1 VTVPT
6 TVRVVDAYRQYVPV
20 DTDPKKVI
28 PAENIVP
35 TDFPD
40 GTTFEYKTPV
50 DTSTPGDKDVVV
62 VAKLNGE
69 PIAEIPA
76 KVTVVGPKTQYVAV
90 GNEPD
95 VNKSVDPSVF
105 PKEAEAKPEYKEK
118 DISKTPGEKDVTVV
132 VKDKDGD
139 TIVEVPAKVKVVQ
152 GNPQIIP
159 VDQGQ
164 PLAENSINKGDYPEG
179 ATFEYEKVDGKD
191 PVNISEAGDYPVN
204 VIVKDK
210 DGNKLVTVPTT
221 VRVVDAYRQY
231 VPVDTDPK
239 KVIPAEN
246 IVPTDF
252 PDGTT
257 FEYKTPVDTTTP
269 GDKDVVVV
277 AKLNGEPIAEI
288 PAKVTVVGP
297 KTQYVAANP
306 ENTQP
311 DVNKSVDPSVFPK
324 EAKAKVGYKEDVD
337 TKTPGIKDVTVVV
350 KDEDGDSIVEVP
362 AKVIVVQGK
371 EQEVTV
377 NPDKAPEAKDNINP
391 KDFPEGATFK
401 FKEQPDTKTPGK
413 KNVIVVV
420 KDKDGNLLVEVP
432 AVVNVVERK
441 EEPQTPKETVT
452 ATPIVVEVGTPI
464 TKEDVKGHVKLPKD
478 AEIIEVGEI
487 PTTETP
493 GVKPSVK
500 VKVKLPTGEIV
511 VVDVPVTVIPKRIP
525 ETNPYNGDGYNG
537 GGNGGNNYRPTPTP
551 QNVPSRPTAPDQPVT
566 PTEPGQPATPNQ
578 TQPAAPAQADATVA
592 TDTAAKPATPKYVDG
607 QKELPNTGTE
617 ANASLAALGLFGAL
631 GGFGL
636 LSRKKKED

>member
-1 VTVPT
+1 M
-6 TVRVVDAYRQYVPV
+6 
-20 DTDPKKVI
+20 
-28 PAENIVP
+28 
-35 TDFPD
+35 
-40 GTTFEYKTPV
+40 
-50 DTSTPGDKDVVV
+50 
-62 VAKLNGE
+62 
-69 PIAEIPA
+69 
-76 KVTVVGPKTQYVAV
+76 
-90 GNEPD
+90 
-95 VNKSVDPSVF
+95 
-105 PKEAEAKPEYKEK
+105 
-118 DISKTPGEKDVTVV
+118 
-132 VKDKDGD
+132 
-139 TIVEVPAKVKVVQ
+139 
-152 GNPQIIP
+152 
-159 VDQGQ
+159 
-164 PLAENSINKGDYPEG
+164 
-179 ATFEYEKVDGKD
+179 
-191 PVNISEAGDYPVN
+191 
-204 VIVKDK
+204 
-210 DGNKLVTVPTT
+210 
-221 VRVVDAYRQY
+221 
-231 VPVDTDPK
+231 
-239 KVIPAEN
+239 
-246 IVPTDF
+246 
-252 PDGTT
+252 
-257 FEYKTPVDTTTP
+257 
-269 GDKDVVVV
+269 
-277 AKLNGEPIAEI
+277 
-288 PAKVTVVGP
+288 
-297 KTQYVAANP
+297 
-306 ENTQP
+306 
-311 DVNKSVDPSVFPK
+311 NKSVDPSVFPK

-391 KDFPEGATFK
+391 KDFPEGAKFT

-537 GGNGGNNYRPTPTP
+537 GGNGGSNYRPAPQTP
-551 QNVPSRPTAPDQPVT
+551 QTPQPAGPTAPEQPAA
-566 PTEPGQPATPNQ
+566 PTAPAEPGQPATPNQ
-578 TQPAAPAQADATVA
+578 TQPVAPAQADATVA

-617 ANASLAALGLFGAL
+617 ANASLAALGLLGAL